1 MSAASTRRPGP
12 GVDVCVRRAAAL
24 VVAGV
29 AAYASYEHQRRFALA
44 GGADPA
50 GGRLWPL
57 SVDGLVLLATVG
69 LLRADHRAGRRGRWS
84 LWAAFGLGIAVSLA
98 ANIAAAPALSWQPI
112 LVAGWPPIALLLA
125 VELLA
130 HHPSPP
136 GPAET
141 LQTRPA
147 AAQPTL
153 APTETAETSEQAE
166 PAAPWK
172 PMTAIAQS
180 ANGAGRRQGQ
190 KAEEIMWEYFQRERA
205 AGRTP
210 SGAELD
216 RAAATNN
223 YGRAV
228 LARWRREGRLAPH
241 VERLHPLRQERAAVD
256 DSNDV
261 TVGC

>member
-1 MSAASTRRPGP
+1 VDLWARR
-12 GVDVCVRRAAAL
+12 VSAL

-44 GGADPA
+44 GGADPT

-69 LLRADHRAGRRGRWS
+69 LLRVDHRVGRRGRWS
-84 LWAAFGLGIAVSLA
+84 LWAAFGFGIAVSLA

-130 HHPSPP
+130 HHPSTAS
-136 GPAET
+136 GAET
-141 LQTRPA
+141 IETPPA
-147 AAQPTL
+147 KTQPTL

-166 PAAPWK
+166 AATPSQ
-172 PMTAIAQS
+172 PMTALAQS

-228 LARWRREGRLAPH
+228 LARWRREGRLGQLA
-241 VERLHPLRQERAAVD
+241 ERLHPLRQEPGGSRR
-256 DSNDV
+256 SNDV
-261 TVGC
+261 AVS